1 MQDKVQEE
9 IIEEFSM
16 FDEWLDKYDYLIGL
30 SETLPPIAPEHRT
43 NQYLIEG
50 CQSRVWIDARMEDGR
65 IRFTADSDAII
76 TKGIIA
82 LLIRVLDGRTP
93 REVLD
98 TELYFIDAI
107 GLSANLSPTRSNGLL
122 AMVKQMRLYALA
134 FDSKA
139 GANRL
144 LSHPTLMRHIFHHS
158 E

>member
-82 LLIRVLDGRTP
+82 LLIRVTAAR
-93 REVLD
+93 R
-98 TELYFIDAI
+98 ARC
-107 GLSANLSPTRSNGLL
+107 STRSSTSSTPSG
-122 AMVKQMRLYALA
+122 
-134 FDSKA
+134 
-139 GANRL
+139 
-144 LSHPTLMRHIFHHS
+144 
-158 E
+158 

>member
-139 GANRL
+139 GAE
-144 LSHPTLMRHIFHHS
+144 T
-158 E
+158 